1 MSGSRRLP
9 LWNAIYSLEKQA
21 ILDGH
26 YPVGG
31 LFSTIDSLAAKHG
44 VSAITARRVLRL
56 LAEDGL
62 VRNIRHKGSIMARRE
77 RERRFFLIMPDE
89 ATSITQ
95 RTIHVTHHLMQG
107 VHDGARLHKM
117 ALQLATQEFLSSPES
132 KGESFVC
139 LYSYLRFTMEDL
151 AELSL
156 NRRIVLLHPPHSFPG
171 IFTTRCDLAA
181 GMGFSVA
188 RAALKGHTRIAFLG
202 PDPKSM
208 WFQQR
213 YLGYVNKLT
222 ELNLE
227 LNMELVGFLS
237 GFNAADEEIG
247 QVMSR
252 ILSVKNPPTAVCC
265 TDDRT
270 ALSVLKYCQRH
281 RISVPRRL
289 AIIGFDNR
297 HEASLSRPRLA
308 TIDAQLSACGRLAVE
323 TLNRLIDGETTIKR
337 DQVIQPVFVPG
348 GTL

>member
-1 MSGSRRLP
+1 MSESRRIP
-9 LWNAIYSLEKQA
+9 MWNAIYSLEKQA
-21 ILDGH
+21 ILDGD

-62 VRNIRHKGSIMARRE
+62 VRNIKHKGSIVTRRQTGL
-77 RERRFFLIMPDE
+77 RFFLIMPDE

-107 VHDGARLHKM
+107 VHDGARLHKLD
-117 ALQLATQEFLSSPES
+117 LQLATEEFLFHPES
-132 KGESFVC
+132 KGEAFVC
-139 LYSYLRFTMEDL
+139 HYSYLRCSAEDL
-151 AELSL
+151 AALSL
-156 NRRIVLLHPPHSFPG
+156 SRKIVLLHPPHAYPG
-171 IFTTRCDLAA
+171 VFTTRCDLAA

-188 RAALKGHTRIAFLG
+188 SAALKGHTRIAFLG

-227 LNMELVGFLS
+227 LNVELVGFLS
-237 GFNAADEEIG
+237 GLSFKDEEIG
-247 QVMSR
+247 EAMSR

-265 TDDRT
+265 TDDRV
-270 ALSVLKYCQRH
+270 ALGVLKYCQRH

-308 TIDAQLSACGRLAVE
+308 TIDAQLAACGRLAVE
-323 TLNRLIDGETTIKR
+323 TLNRLIDGETAIKR
-337 DQVIQPVFVPG
+337 DQVIQPVFIPG
-348 GTL
+348 ETL

>member
-1 MSGSRRLP
+1 MSKSQRLP

-26 YPVGG
+26 YSVGG
-31 LFSTIDSLAAKHG
+31 LFCTIDSLAAKHG
-44 VSAITARRVLRL
+44 VSAITARRVLSL

-62 VRNIRHKGSIMARRE
+62 VRNIRHKGSIVIRRE
-77 RERRFFLIMPDE
+77 RERRFFLIMPNE

-95 RTIHVTHHLMQG
+95 RTIHVTHHLMKG
-107 VHDGARLHKM
+107 VYDGARLHKM
-117 ALQLATQEFLSSPES
+117 DIQLANEDFLSVPES
-132 KGESFVC
+132 KGEAFVC
-139 LYSYLRFTMEDL
+139 LYSYLRCSMEHL
-151 AELSL
+151 AALSL
-156 NRRIVLLHPPHSFPG
+156 TRKIVLLHPPHAYSG

-181 GMGFSVA
+181 GIGFSVA

-227 LNMELVGFLS
+227 LNVEMVGFLS
-237 GFNAADEEIG
+237 VINFSEEEIEEA
-247 QVMSR
+247 MSR
-252 ILSVKNPPTAVCC
+252 ILSIKNPPTAVCC
-265 TDDRT
+265 TDDRA
-270 ALSVLKYCQRH
+270 ALGVLKYCQRH

-297 HEASLSRPRLA
+297 HEASLSRPRLS
-308 TIDAQLSACGRLAVE
+308 TIDAQLAACGRLAVE
-323 TLNRLIDGETTIKR
+323 TLNRLIDGETAIKR
-337 DQVIQPVFVPG
+337 DQVIQPVFIPG
-348 GTL
+348 ETL